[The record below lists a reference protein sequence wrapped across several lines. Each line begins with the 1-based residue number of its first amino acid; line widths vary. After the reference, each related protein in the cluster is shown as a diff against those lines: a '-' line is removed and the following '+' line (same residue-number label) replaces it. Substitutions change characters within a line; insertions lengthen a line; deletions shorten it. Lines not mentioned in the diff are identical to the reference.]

1 MFEDMLLLKLFFKI
15 LLKYGIWSRSKRFL
29 INIRKWEDINAAN
42 TDSVVINSLGLSWRL
57 PQKEHYVRGDPQVAN
72 TSSCVSCQGT
82 HVLVVGVLVYSLDTL
97 ECSQSTLALWH
108 KLYAFISRNNWA
120 AATEQQLSNQAFA
133 LLQSN
138 PQLKVSMFQFPA
150 QQKTFNSSFLDQSYF
165 GRFFSSSE

>member
-29 INIRKWEDINAAN
+29 INIRKWEDINSAN

-82 HVLVVGVLVYSLDTL
+82 HVLVVGVLMYSFDTL

-120 AATEQQLSNQAFA
+120 IKHLPICSPTHNWKSQCFKFLSSRK
-133 LLQSN
+133 LLIH
-138 PQLKVSMFQFPA
+138 LF
-150 QQKTFNSSFLDQSYF
+150 
-165 GRFFSSSE
+165 